1 MAYWSQE
8 IDSVELSEILSKAG
22 RIQNL
27 LIIKFAQLTK

>member
-22 RIQNL
+22 RIQN
-27 LIIKFAQLTK
+27 F